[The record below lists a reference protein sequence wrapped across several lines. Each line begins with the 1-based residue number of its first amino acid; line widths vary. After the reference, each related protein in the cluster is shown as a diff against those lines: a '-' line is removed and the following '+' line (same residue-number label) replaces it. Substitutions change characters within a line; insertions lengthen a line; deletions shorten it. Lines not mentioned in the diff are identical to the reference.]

1 MKKIAL
7 SILPI
12 LLLASCNSPAGTNV
26 VNSTIFSE
34 PAKLQGYKL
43 NAPNKPFNSKPA
55 QAINADYLNS
65 LREFAIDFIQETYKE
80 EMYENPVFSP
90 MSISTCYSMAVDAAT
105 GKTKEELDDL
115 IHFDDASFNRLEE
128 VKNALL
134 KTAINDPENDTYL
147 NLSQSVW
154 IDRPDANAVQ
164 NDYLKILEDYYFAEA
179 YGGVLSQM
187 ANEFAAW
194 INSKTNNYLNV
205 KGQDF
210 EEMLA
215 SAILVLVNTLYLKA
229 SWVTAFEE
237 AANTEWYFSNYD
249 STTSKATFM
258 VGGVEEGYYYKADNY
273 KITSI
278 PFRDGLEF
286 RVLLPNSNVSS
297 DSVLNDR
304 TALSNLLTLS
314 LNEES
319 RDANGY
325 VIKNS
330 LTYML
335 PQFKVR
341 TKYNL
346 VDMFRAMG
354 APTPFNSGTAEF
366 PQIDPAAF
374 IASSIHEAG
383 FEINNKGGEGAAY
396 TIIAFG
402 KGGGPSGTEFTFDHP
417 FAYAVTTEDGIP
429 LFMGKVTKF

>member
-115 IHFDDASFNRLEE
+115 IHFNDASFNRLEE

-179 YGGVLSQM
+179 YGGELSQM
-187 ANEFAAW
+187 ADEFAAW

-210 EEMLA
+210 EQILA

-237 AANTEWYFSNYD
+237 AANTKMYFSNYD
-249 STTSKATFM
+249 STTSETTFM
-258 VGGVEEGYYYKADNY
+258 IRSAEDCYYYKASDY

-278 PFRDGLEF
+278 PFNDGLEF
-286 RVLLPNSNVSS
+286 RILLPDNVSNSN
-297 DSVLNDR
+297 VLNDR
-304 TALSNLLTLS
+304 TALNNLLTLP

-319 RDANGY
+319 RDANGNTL
-325 VIKNS
+325 KNT
-330 LTYML
+330 LIYKV

-341 TKYNL
+341 TKYDL

-354 APTPFNSGTAEF
+354 APTPFNPGAAEF

-374 IASSIHEAG
+374 ISSSIHEAG

-396 TIIAFG
+396 TIIAFD
-402 KGGGPSGTEFTFDHP
+402 KSSGPSGVVFCCDHP
-417 FAYAVTTEDGIP
+417 FAYVVTTEDGIP

>member
-55 QAINADYLNS
+55 QEINADYLNS

-115 IHFDDASFNRLEE
+115 IHFNDASFNRLEE

-134 KTAINDPENDTYL
+134 KTAINDSENDTYL

-187 ANEFAAW
+187 ADEFAAW

-215 SAILVLVNTLYLKA
+215 TAILVLVNTLYLKA

-258 VGGVEEGYYYKADNY
+258 VGCVEEGYYYKADNY

-374 IASSIHEAG
+374 IASSIHEVG